1 MLTIHKTVGSLTDA
15 CHDATAVS
23 LTLHQGLAVWLVH
36 PRGHRMVSGRVYM
49 DGLYYF
55 MYACTPVTGASACWA
70 EMMGTFLLMFV
81 VAEVGLNR
89 SSVAKPGSE

>member
-1 MLTIHKTVGSLTDA
+1 
-15 CHDATAVS
+15 
-23 LTLHQGLAVWLVH
+23 
-36 PRGHRMVSGRVYM
+36 M